1 MLNDDHFKVIWY
13 ESDSRKVFQNVDIK
27 GGVTVFLRDKQ
38 KKFGKIKLFTKHP
51 QLNSINSK
59 VQEVGNFTSIMSI
72 IETQNKFNLNTLYE
86 DYPYYKEIIGS
97 KGKDKRLRQIIMER
111 LDVFTKQ
118 SNAVD
123 EYKVLGL
130 IEKKRAYRYIP
141 KKYIEDNNVINK
153 YKVFVASA
161 NGRGAFGEV
170 LSTPLVG
177 KPQIGITQ
185 TFISLGSFETIQ
197 EANALLKYVKSKFC
211 RTLLGILKITQG
223 NNRDTWAKVPLQD
236 FTANSDIDWSK
247 SIPEIDKQLYEKYGL
262 TEEEVE
268 FIESM
273 IKPMAE

>member
-1 MLNDDHFKVIWY
+1 
-13 ESDSRKVFQNVDIK
+13 
-27 GGVTVFLRDKQ
+27 TV
-38 KKFGKIKLFTKHP
+38 
-51 QLNSINSK
+51 
-59 VQEVGNFTSIMSI
+59 SI
-72 IETQNKFNLNTLYE
+72 IETQNKFNLDALYM
-86 DYPYYKEIIGS
+86 DYPHYKKIIGS
-97 KGKDKRLRQIIMER
+97 EGKDKRLRQIIMER
-111 LDVFTKQ
+111 LDVFTKN
-118 SNAVD
+118 SND
-123 EYKVLGL
+123 FEEYKILGL

-161 NGRGAFGEV
+161 NGSGTFGEI

-197 EANALLKYVKSKFC
+197 ESNALLKYVKSKFC

-236 FTANSDIDWSK
+236 FTPNSDINWSQ
-247 SIPEIDKQLYEKYGL
+247 SIPEIDQQLYRKYNL
-262 TEEEVE
+262 SEEEIA

-273 IKPMAE
+273 IKPMA